1 MHFMKKNI
9 PAKWDQMFISK
20 RNVPPKQY
28 PGIMKEGSL
37 IGGMIYFHITDFDLH
52 LTEAFTSPG

>member
-1 MHFMKKNI
+1 MKKNI